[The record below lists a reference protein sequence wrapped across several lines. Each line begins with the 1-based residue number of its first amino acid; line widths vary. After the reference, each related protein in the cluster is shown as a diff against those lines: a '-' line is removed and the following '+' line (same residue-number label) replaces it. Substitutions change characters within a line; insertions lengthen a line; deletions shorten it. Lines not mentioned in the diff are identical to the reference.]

1 MYSDVSES
9 EKAIYSILKVGAVT
23 VSVQRAYWRCAQ
35 IFLLE
40 SARPGVLGSAL
51 GVSFW
56 ASSYKCPGQGW
67 EEGLFVFR
75 RVRVSVLPWMRID

>member
-1 MYSDVSES
+1 MIYSDVSES

-67 EEGLFVFR
+67 VEGLFVFSAGASLGAP
-75 RVRVSVLPWMRID
+75 VDAY